1 MNREASPHQ
10 IPGRGARISDRHL
23 QRRAE
28 RASEVSAAARGVL
41 LEEPARTKT
50 EWKVRLQLCIILL
63 LIDHPCYYFKELS
76 AASSLFQAGEQASDA
91 TASVHPSI
99 LSRRRQPCQPP
110 GCRFE
115 TQPRSAHPASA
126 HVFTSSPLCPA
137 SSPGHPPGL
146 AHFSSPTSG
155 PHLHTHTHTHRRQHS
170 APPLTVA
177 CVAHASVPVIRGLVH
192 VCSQMPKPPRPLWPA
207 PLTRTRGKG
216 TSCPAPPG
224 LQPRRGSERC
234 SSLRCGAE
242 LLQRP
247 PSPRMLGLKNTPKT
261 AHIKAPHC
269 LQSRGS
275 RARKLLSE
283 SRALVRAE
291 AEDLGAADPEPGR
304 VPAPPRASGSSE

>member
-10 IPGRGARISDRHL
+10 IPGRGTRISDRHL

-110 GCRFE
+110 GRRFE

-155 PHLHTHTHTHRRQHS
+155 PHLHTHTHTHTHTQAPALSPTTHHGLCCPRISPGHPWARSRLQPDAQAPSSPLASPSHQNQGKRHELSS
-170 APPLTVA
+170 AP
-177 CVAHASVPVIRGLVH
+177 
-192 VCSQMPKPPRPLWPA
+192 RPAA
-207 PLTRTRGKG
+207 PSR
-216 TSCPAPPG
+216 
-224 LQPRRGSERC
+224 
-234 SSLRCGAE
+234 LRE
-242 LLQRP
+242 VQLPQ
-247 PSPRMLGLKNTPKT
+247 
-261 AHIKAPHC
+261 
-269 LQSRGS
+269 
-275 RARKLLSE
+275 
-283 SRALVRAE
+283 VW
-291 AEDLGAADPEPGR
+291 GR
-304 VPAPPRASGSSE
+304 VAAKAAFP